1 MALLE
6 LKMMEVPQKC
16 TYLCSV
22 TYVTVIVL
30 GPEHMIK
37 EIIKQSFSPH
47 NPLSQSRGQQNAY
60 RGPLHRSTC
69 ELPKA
74 YP

>member
-1 MALLE
+1 MNGALLE

-22 TYVTVIVL
+22 TYATVILL

-47 NPLSQSRGQQNAY
+47 NPLSQSKRAAKSLQ
-60 RGPLHRSTC
+60 RSH
-69 ELPKA
+69 A
-74 YP
+74 QINM

>member
-1 MALLE
+1 MNGALLE

-22 TYVTVIVL
+22 TYATIILL
-30 GPEHMIK
+30 GPEHTIK

-47 NPLSQSRGQQNAY
+47 NPLSQSKRAAKSLQ
-60 RGPLHRSTC
+60 RSH
-69 ELPKA
+69 A
-74 YP
+74 QINM